1 MPTIRSTYESS
12 GEWLRGNLHSH
23 TTMTDGTR
31 AAEEVIADYE
41 QRGYDYLA
49 ISDHDHFVNPDDYQ
63 DRTGLIL
70 LPAVE
75 VTARGPHIL
84 HVGAT
89 GPVEP
94 NENRQNVID
103 SISAQ
108 NAFSVLN
115 HPNWQSHYNH
125 CPQELMESLVGYTG
139 IEIYNGVIER
149 LEGIPLATDRW
160 DRLLSQGKKVWGFGT
175 DDAHAPQDVAIA
187 WSVVQVDSQSPE
199 DIIEA
204 LRTGGFYASTGV
216 TIMEIATTEAVITV
230 RTENADRIRL
240 IGDYGVIQKTEEA
253 PSATFRVPDDLT
265 NRGNATYAR
274 VECYGSGG
282 RMAWTQPFFLS

>member
-1 MPTIRSTYESS
+1 MPAIQSTYRES

-23 TTMTDGTR
+23 TTVSDGTR
-31 AAEEVIADYE
+31 PAEEVIADYE

-49 ISDHDHFVNPDDYQ
+49 ISDHDQFVDPADYR
-63 DRTGLIL
+63 DSTDLIL

-89 GPVEP
+89 EPVTP
-94 NENRQNVID
+94 DENRQNVLN
-103 SISAQ
+103 SIAEQ
-108 NAFSVLN
+108 GAFSVLN

-125 CPQELMESLVGYTG
+125 CPQDLMESLDGYAG

-160 DRLLSQGKKVWGFGT
+160 DRLLSQGRKIWGFGT
-175 DDAHAPQDVAIA
+175 DDAHAPQDVALA
-187 WSVVQVDSQSPE
+187 WSVVQVDSRE
-199 DIIEA
+199 VGAIIES
-204 LRTGGFYASTGV
+204 LRAGRFYASTGV
-216 TIMEIATTEAVITV
+216 TISEITSTDTEISIA
-230 RTENADRIRL
+230 TENAQRIRL
-240 IGDYGVIQKTEEA
+240 VSDLGVIQKTEDT
-253 PSATFRVPDDLT
+253 PSATFRLPDDLV
-265 NRGNATYAR
+265 NRAKATYAR
-274 VECYGSGG
+274 IECYGPGG